1 MWRQVEDEPETV
13 VGRSWGLFRRA
24 LRDVV
29 DDFREALLEIDDLS
43 KFPKLDKS
51 KVAEMDRMFATD
63 IPQLLEKAMAARR

>member
-1 MWRQVEDEPETV
+1 M
-13 VGRSWGLFRRA
+13 
-24 LRDVV
+24 
-29 DDFREALLEIDDLS
+29 EIDDLS